1 MRGTHRQEAAVQPRV
16 GGRSD
21 LQKERFGQYF
31 SRLFAYAL
39 AATGEDESAREVAIS
54 SFSQAFAMPDMRVQE
69 FEVALFRA
77 ARDLCRTEFRGYRHH
92 DSLNPRE
99 RDVLSLLFDARLR
112 RAQISELL
120 GIGQPAVGSALVRGL
135 KKSHAQL
142 KAGAARPAV
151 PSLS

>member
-1 MRGTHRQEAAVQPRV
+1 MRGTHRQEVAVQPRV
-16 GGRSD
+16 GGRRD
-21 LQKERFGQYF
+21 LQRERFGKYF

-39 AATGEDESAREVAIS
+39 AATGDDDAAREVAIS
-54 SFSQAFAMPDMRVQE
+54 SFSQAFAMPDMRIQE

-77 ARDLCRTEFRGYRHH
+77 ARELCRTEFRHRRH

-99 RDVLSLLFDARLR
+99 RDVISLLFDARLK

-120 GIGQPAVGSALVRGL
+120 GIGQSAVGTALVRGL
-135 KKSHAQL
+135 RKLRTQFEAK
-142 KAGAARPAV
+142 AARPIV